1 MKVIYEVDPA
11 LPEDEVIIRCRS
23 MDGAAERVGR
33 FASSQGANTAI
44 VFYQDEDE
52 YFFPVDEVLFFD
64 TQGDVV
70 YAHTPAETF
79 RTRHRLYELE
89 LLLPGSFVRVAKS
102 AIVNCRKIYSIKRDL
117 TGSQR
122 IGFAGT
128 HKHIFA
134 SRRYAAALKQRMR
147 GE

>member
-1 MKVIYEVDPA
+1 MKVIYEVNPA
-11 LPEDEVIIRCRS
+11 LSEDEVVIRCRA
-23 MDGAAERVGR
+23 MDEAVKRIGR
-33 FASSQGANTAI
+33 FAAGQGATPSM
-44 VFYQDEDE
+44 VFYQGEDE

-70 YAHTPAETF
+70 YAHTPAEAF

-89 LLLPGSFVRVAKS
+89 QLLPGSFVRVAKS